1 MRSTWISEI
10 SATRFCSML
19 MRDSTSR
26 CRSFAAWYSAFSRKS
41 PSSRARLIS
50 LGSSSFSSW
59 FNAWISS
66 SNFLISRSFIASP
79 AGRAIVPQCYP
90 SRVTI
95 TSRQN
100 PLVARFRTAARGDV
114 AGVMLLDG
122 AHLVADGIA
131 AGVTFQLAAVTPAS
145 REEPGID
152 ELVVALQRHRVEV
165 IIVSASVM
173 DAVSPVKTPSGIVA
187 LAECPVMDTHAVY
200 GGTAALV
207 VCAVDV
213 QDPGNVG
220 AIVRVSEAAGATGFV
235 AGGDSAN
242 PFGWKALRGS
252 MGSALRLPIA
262 TGVTADEAVV
272 EARRHGCR

>member
-1 MRSTWISEI
+1 
-10 SATRFCSML
+10 ML
-19 MRDSTSR
+19 ILDSTSL

-114 AGVMLLDG
+114 GGVMLLDG
-122 AHLVADGIA
+122 AHLVGDAIA
-131 AGVTFQLAAVTPAS
+131 AGVTCQLAAVTPAS
-145 REEPGID
+145 SEALDVRPLIE
-152 ELVVALQRHRVEV
+152 ALQQRGVEV
-165 IIVSASVM
+165 ITV
-173 DAVSPVKTPSGIVA
+173 
-187 LAECPVMDTHAVY
+187 
-200 GGTAALV
+200 
-207 VCAVDV
+207 
-213 QDPGNVG
+213 
-220 AIVRVSEAAGATGFV
+220 
-235 AGGDSAN
+235 
-242 PFGWKALRGS
+242 
-252 MGSALRLPIA
+252 
-262 TGVTADEAVV
+262 
-272 EARRHGCR
+272 